1 MNPQASAPS
10 TIVTPARLAAI
21 GFSDH
26 AIERFAQRAG
36 ITPTHRTIIEPLIRD
51 LLLLEGMVTATAP
64 RWALSRNRAP
74 LYLQL
79 SDWMLFIL
87 RPDGGHPSQLVAVTV
102 INRPTDN
109 DWVTALRRGHIGTP
123 PPPRLHPLPNGRVD
137 WRDCLRDALSL
148 RRQDSGIGFVRG
160 LLLARRAARSRAHDH
175 VAMVSDANE
184 ELLREYNGARTAAR
198 ERHVRRCVKRGAGNA
213 GRSG

>member
-1 MNPQASAPS
+1 MNFQVS
-10 TIVTPARLAAI
+10 TPPTILTPARLAMI

-36 ITPTHRTIIEPLIRD
+36 VTPTRRAIVEPLIHD
-51 LLLLEGMVTATAP
+51 LLLLEGMLTTSAP

-79 SDWMLFIL
+79 GDWMLFIL
-87 RPDGGHPSQLVAVTV
+87 RPDARHPSRFVAVTV

-109 DWVTALRRGHIGTP
+109 DWVTALRRGHIGAP
-123 PPPRLHPLPNGRVD
+123 PPPRLHPLPSGRVD
-137 WRDCLRDALSL
+137 WRDWLRDGLNLS
-148 RRQDSGIGFVRG
+148 RQDGGTGLVRG
-160 LLLARRAARSRAHDH
+160 LLLARRSAHDRAHDH
-175 VAMVSDANE
+175 VAVVSDANA
-184 ELLREYNGARTAAR
+184 ELLREYSRARGAAR
-198 ERHVRRCVKRGAGNA
+198 ERHVRRCIDRAAGNG